1 MGRAMAQPENL
12 FNNRLNLNR
21 RLVLGAGAFLAAS
34 AGRSD
39 RGFAMQKFESG
50 RVMSDGLGIYYE
62 VHGEPLAGRTPMV
75 LRGRPDA
82 HRDRVRAGPALGRG
96 ENLALTAGA
105 ERSRD
110 FFCPLV
116 GSAVCP
122 SS

>member
-1 MGRAMAQPENL
+1 VG
-12 FNNRLNLNR
+12 
-21 RLVLGAGAFLAAS
+21 
-34 AGRSD
+34 
-39 RGFAMQKFESG
+39 KF
-50 RVMSDGLGIYYE
+50 
-62 VHGEPLAGRTPMV
+62 HGRTMARP
-75 LRGRPDA
+75 RGNCQPGCA
-82 HRDRVRAGPALGRG
+82 SQPSRAGPALGRG